1 MTLIL
6 RVECDDLLVNEVINK
21 NVNLLQKIKR
31 ITELMNPDETKIIL
45 IIVHE
50 QNQYTI
56 NMNFQL

>member
-6 RVECDDLLVNEVINK
+6 RVECDDLMVNEVINK